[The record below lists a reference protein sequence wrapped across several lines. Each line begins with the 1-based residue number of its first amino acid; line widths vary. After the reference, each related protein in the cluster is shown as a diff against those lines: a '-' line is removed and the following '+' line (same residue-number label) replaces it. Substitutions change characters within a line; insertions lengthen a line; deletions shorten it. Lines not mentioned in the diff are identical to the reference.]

1 MTVIDADCHVIECE
15 QTWSLADES
24 EARFAPFG
32 VTSAEGKRYVAIDGR
47 LRPATAGQD
56 DDSRG
61 PKLQLSGLAQISQA
75 NRNMQDIP
83 ARLRHMD
90 ELGVDI
96 QVLYPTIYLGQLTT
110 RPQVE
115 AAMSRSYNRWLANIW
130 RQSDGRLRWAM
141 VPPLLD
147 MDESLEQL
155 RWSRDNGACGI
166 FLRGFEGDRLLADS
180 YFFPLYEEAERLDV
194 PICVHAGCANPSFRG
209 LVAREPFSGAKL
221 PVISACHSVLFHE
234 LPDKFPRL
242 RWAFI
247 EASSDW
253 IPWVINDIRR
263 RRQREGMPPLS
274 ENPLRDNRIYVTC
287 QTNDDIPLA
296 ISYGGEDSLII
307 GTDYGHAGTTGDLR
321 ALADLEENTG
331 LPPATVRKIL
341 EDNPKRLYA
350 L

>member
-1 MTVIDADCHVIECE
+1 MIIDADCHVIECE
-15 QTWSLADES
+15 QTWALADES
-24 EARFAPFG
+24 EARFAP
-32 VTSAEGKRYVAIDGR
+32 VALTSAEGKRYLAIDGR
-47 LRPATAGQD
+47 LRPSSAGQD

-61 PKLQLSGLAQISQA
+61 PKLALSGLAQISQA
-75 NRNMQDIP
+75 NRTMQDID

-110 RPQVE
+110 RPEVE
-115 AAMSRSYNRWLANIW
+115 AAMSRSYNRWLADIW
-130 RQSDGRLRWAM
+130 SQANGRLRWAM

-147 MDESLEQL
+147 MGETIEQL
-155 RWSRDNGACGI
+155 RWSRDHGACGI
-166 FLRGFEGDRLLADS
+166 FLRGFEGERLLVDP
-180 YFFPLYEEAERLDV
+180 YFHPLYEEAQRLDV
-194 PICVHAGCANPSFRG
+194 PICVHAGCGNPYFRG

-221 PVISACHSVLFHE
+221 PVISACQSVLFHG
-234 LPDKFPRL
+234 LPDMFPGL

-253 IPWVINDIRR
+253 LPWVLNDIRR
-263 RRQREGMPPLS
+263 RREREGMAPLS
-274 ENPLRDNRIYVTC
+274 DNPLRDNRIYVTC

-296 ISYGGEDSLII
+296 VSYGGEDSLII

-321 ALADLEENTG
+321 ALKDLEESSE
-331 LPPATVRKIL
+331 LPPNVIRKIL